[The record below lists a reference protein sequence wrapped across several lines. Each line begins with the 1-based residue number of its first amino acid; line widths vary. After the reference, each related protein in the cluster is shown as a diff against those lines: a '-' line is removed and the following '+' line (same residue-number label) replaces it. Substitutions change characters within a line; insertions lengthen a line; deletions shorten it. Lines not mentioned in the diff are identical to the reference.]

1 MSLKSLINALFKL
14 SGGQAMPKSQ
24 WTDLDTESS
33 SIIAPSN
40 GYLKLSI
47 HTDNA
52 NSPWFNASVNN
63 CLSVNWNAVDF
74 VGGFSSCF
82 VPMKK
87 GDTVSLMKSNC
98 TFVSV
103 QFFPLVGGGLRAFC
117 RKLFSVFGEVQYA

>member
-14 SGGQAMPKSQ
+14 SGSQAMPKSQ

-40 GYLKLSI
+40 GYLKLLI

-52 NSPWFNASVNN
+52 DSPWFNASVNN

-87 GDTVSLMKSNC
+87 GDTVSLFKSNC
-98 TFVSV
+98 TFVAV
-103 QFFPLVGGGLRAFC
+103 QFFPLVGGG
-117 RKLFSVFGEVQYA
+117 